1 MDEKNSTHP
10 DDMHIITGG
19 SVDSHQDILFN
30 YHANNIDLK
39 SFSKHTRISEGG
51 FGVIYKIIN
60 DTNHKEFIAKISKRE
75 ILVTITKGIS
85 MYSIFLVK

>member
-30 YHANNIDLK
+30 YNANNIDLK

-51 FGVIYKIIN
+51 FGVIIILSVNFFLKILKSVEERIF
-60 DTNHKEFIAKISKRE
+60 HLKIE
-75 ILVTITKGIS
+75 NPN
-85 MYSIFLVK
+85 Y